1 MSFESIRELALRAG
15 APTAVEAEVVILGL
29 HDRGALE
36 GPAEQM
42 NIAAEGLIGRVL
54 ELKDFKGEPNET
66 LLLHPMEGGVSRI
79 LLVGLGS
86 RESLTVGR
94 IRQAAAVA
102 SRRCREIGVSR
113 AAACLF
119 GEGSAISAEDAAR
132 AFVEGAL
139 MGSFQYLEFRTKD
152 LDKIK
157 VLASLDILVPDESI
171 LKSADPGFRLGKR
184 LADAVNYV
192 RTLASHPGNLATPS
206 FLAAEATRIASEQGL
221 GCRIFDR
228 AKMEELGM
236 GGLLGVARGSDEPPR
251 FIVLEYQCGDPKAPT
266 IAIVGKGL
274 TFDSG
279 GISIKPASKMEEM
292 KYDMCGGAT
301 VLGIMSVVRDSGTRV
316 NVVGAIPSTENL
328 SGGSA
333 YKPGDILRS
342 YSGKTIEVQ
351 NCDAEGRLI
360 LADALAYVVKNYH
373 PAAVIDLATLTG
385 AVLIALGHYGAGLLG
400 NDDPLLARIEDASR
414 KTGERV
420 WRLPIWEEMNEHL
433 KSDFADLKNIADSS
447 AGGGTIAGAAFLGN
461 FVEGVPWAHLDIAGT
476 AYWEKDRPY
485 LPKGPSGF
493 GVRLLIELLRNWA

>member
-1 MSFESIRELALRAG
+1 MSFESIRALALKVGDPAAAG
-15 APTAVEAEVVILGL
+15 VETVILGL
-29 HDRGALE
+29 YERGILE
-36 GPAEQM
+36 GPPAELDG
-42 NIAAEGLIGRVL
+42 ATGGLIARVL

-66 LLLHPMEGGVSRI
+66 LLLHPQNGPVSRI
-79 LLVGLGS
+79 LLVGLG
-86 RESLTVGR
+86 EKEALTTER
-94 IRQAAAVA
+94 IRQAAGVA
-102 SRRCREIGVSR
+102 ARKCRDGGVSR
-113 AAACLF
+113 AAACLY
-119 GEGSAISAEDAAR
+119 GKGSPISAEDAAR

-139 MGSFQYLEFRTKD
+139 MGSYQYLEYRTKD
-152 LDKIK
+152 LEKVK
-157 VLASLDILVPDESI
+157 VLSSLDLVVPDEQI
-171 LKSADPGFRLGKR
+171 RAAAEPGFRLGRR
-184 LADAVNYV
+184 LAEAVNYV

-221 GCRIFDR
+221 GCRILDR

-236 GGLLGVARGSDEPPR
+236 GALLGVARGSDEPPR
-251 FIVLEYQCGDPKAPT
+251 FIILEYQCGDPKAQT
-266 IAIVGKGL
+266 VAIVGKGL

-279 GISIKPASKMEEM
+279 GISIKPAGKMEEM
-292 KYDMCGGAT
+292 KYDMCGGADI
-301 VLGIMSVVRDSGTRV
+301 LGIMSVVRDAGVKV
-316 NVVGAIPSTENL
+316 NVIGAIPSTENL

-400 NDDPLLARIEDASR
+400 NDDALIAKLEAASR
-414 KTGERV
+414 RTGERV
-420 WRLPIWEEMNEHL
+420 WRLPIWEEMNDHL
-433 KSDFADLKNIADSS
+433 KSDFADIKNIAD
-447 AGGGTIAGAAFLGN
+447 AGAGAGSIVGAAFLGN
-461 FVEGVPWAHLDIAGT
+461 FVEDVPWAHLDIAGT

-493 GVRLLIELLRNWA
+493 GVRLVIELLRGWE